1 MLKTW
6 AAAIWLVQI
15 ILQQNA
21 VALIRIYNENFVWQL
36 ILSWYLSIQSYR
48 SNHCS
53 KEMYSGRAGLAA
65 LPLGMGRTVKNF
77 RRKLLMKCVKAVL
90 VLRWRGWDRG
100 TIIFVVCLLLSPH
113 RVAISAANRLI
124 GEVVQSQRR
133 PLLGPSP
140 GWKRLLVLSHL
151 RQY

>member
-36 ILSWYLSIQSYR
+36 ILSWYLSIWSYR

-65 LPLGMGRTVKNF
+65 LPLGMGQTVKNF

-90 VLRWRGWDRG
+90 VLWWRGWDRG
-100 TIIFVVCLLLSPH
+100 TIIFVVCLLSPCCNSLFSTSPQLRVTSLSPTLCT
-113 RVAISAANRLI
+113 AQLSAT
-124 GEVVQSQRR
+124 R
-133 PLLGPSP
+133 PTWPSKHKIP
-140 GWKRLLVLSHL
+140 NH
-151 RQY
+151 